1 MLRVLMAFSMCITL
15 NSCGVSVNMP
25 ATTNGTDLWELVWA
39 DEFDGDGLDSAVWTP
54 ELGTGADRGLNG
66 WGNDEL
72 QYYTG
77 RSENISVEDGILKI
91 VALKEN
97 YEGSG
102 YTSARL
108 ITQDKVSVQ
117 YGRIEARVRMPAGQG
132 LWPAFWLLGNSIA
145 TETWPACGELDVME
159 FRGQEPSLVAGTVHG
174 PGYSAGSALSGTFYS
189 EGESFSDAF
198 HVVGMDWDSEMISF
212 WVDGEKYHTVR
223 RSQLRADQPWVFDQP
238 FFLLLNLA
246 VGGNYVGDPD
256 EATSFPAA
264 FEVDYVR
271 IYRRN

>member
-1 MLRVLMAFSMCITL
+1 MRRVLMTFSMCITL
-15 NSCGVSVNMP
+15 SGCGVSVNMP

-66 WGNDEL
+66 WGNEEL

-91 VALKEN
+91 VALKED
-97 YEGSG
+97 YEGSA

-108 ITQDKVSVQ
+108 VTQDKVSVQ

-132 LWPAFWLLGNSIA
+132 LWPAFWLLGSSIT

-159 FRGQEPSLVAGTVHG
+159 FRGQEPSLIAGTVHG

-189 EGESFSDAF
+189 EGESFSEAF